1 MSEEFIDFCI
11 VVFVIILLFVIIY
24 GITILKECNKIIKQ
38 CDKENKT
45 KDFEDGKIIR

>member
-45 KDFEDGKIIR
+45 KDYEDGKIIR

>member
-1 MSEEFIDFCI
+1 MSEGIIDFCI
-11 VVFVIILLFVIIY
+11 VVFVVILLSVIIY

-38 CDKENKT
+38 CNKEDKT

>member
-11 VVFVIILLFVIIY
+11 VVFVIILLSVIIY

-38 CDKENKT
+38 CDDLQEKEK
-45 KDFEDGKIIR
+45 